1 MNILGFYVGN
11 RSQNT
16 ILLYLTVL
24 LTMILVFLVHRQYY
38 KNNNNRRHEG
48 FVQGERFVVRR
59 NLDIYDAFTAQIYDK
74 IYKPKST
81 NQYIFDMVE
90 KLTQSSKTKSV
101 ILDVGS
107 GTGDLLGY
115 IHQKGYINSFGVDQ
129 STGMVEMSL
138 QKYPEIKV
146 KEADLQKSMTYD
158 KQTFTHIFL
167 TGNTVYHFQDK
178 MNLLR
183 NLYYWLIPNGY
194 LILHVVD
201 RERFDPIPPSGKPVL
216 VDSVQSLVEER
227 VTDTIIDFIDFQYK
241 SSYDFNQSKSKNGGS
256 RISRRTS
263 EGCPEEYEVL
273 FQETF
278 TDANSHHVRM
288 NEITLYMEP
297 MDEIIYMAQSVGFLV
312 HGRIDLK
319 EPMGDP
325 YQYVFVLERS

>member
-16 ILLYLTVL
+16 LLMYLTILLT
-24 LTMILVFLVHRQYY
+24 IFLVFLVHRQYV

-48 FVQGERFVVRR
+48 FDQGERFVVRH

-74 IYKPKST
+74 IYQPKST
-81 NQYIFDMVE
+81 NQSIFDMVE
-90 KLTQSSKTKSV
+90 KLTQSSQTKSV
-101 ILDVGS
+101 MLDVGS

-115 IHQKGYINSFGVDQ
+115 IHQKGYINAFGVDQ
-129 STGMVEMSL
+129 SPGMVERAL
-138 QKYPEIKV
+138 QKYPAIRV
-146 KEADLQKSMTYD
+146 KEADLTQPMTYD

-178 MNLLR
+178 RTLFQ
-183 NLYYWLIPNGY
+183 NLYYWMIPNGY
-194 LILHVVD
+194 LVLHVVD

-241 SSYDFNQSKSKNGGS
+241 SSYDFTQATTKN
-256 RISRRTS
+256 T
-263 EGCPEEYEVL
+263 VL

-288 NEITLYMEP
+288 NEMTLYMEP

-319 EPMGDP
+319 ETIGDP
-325 YQYVFVLERS
+325 YQYVFVLERSSS

>member
-1 MNILGFYVGN
+1 MNIWGFYVGN

-16 ILLYLTVL
+16 ILMYLTIL
-24 LTMILVFLVHRQYY
+24 LTIILVFLVHKHNVKN
-38 KNNNNRRHEG
+38 KNNIRMEG
-48 FVQGERFVVRR
+48 FAQSERFIVRH
-59 NLDIYDAFTAQIYDK
+59 NLEIYDSFTAQIYDK
-74 IYKPKST
+74 IYQPNST

-101 ILDVGS
+101 ILDVGC

-129 STGMVEMSL
+129 SPGMVEMAL
-138 QKYPEIKV
+138 QKYPSIQL
-146 KEADLQKSMTYD
+146 KEADLTQPMTYD

-178 MNLLR
+178 MALLR
-183 NLYYWLIPNGY
+183 NLYYWMIPNGY

-241 SSYDFNQSKSKNGGS
+241 SSYDFTQAKTKN
-256 RISRRTS
+256 
-263 EGCPEEYEVL
+263 EVL

-288 NEITLYMEP
+288 NEMTLYMEP

-319 EPMGDP
+319 ETIGDP
-325 YQYVFVLERS
+325 YQYVFVLERSST

>member
-16 ILLYLTVL
+16 ILMYFTIL
-24 LTMILVFLVHRQYY
+24 LTMILVFLVHKHYI
-38 KNNNNRRHEG
+38 KNKNKAEG
-48 FVQGERFVVRR
+48 FIQSERFVIRR
-59 NLDIYDAFTAQIYDK
+59 NTDIYDSFTAQIYDK
-74 IYKPKST
+74 IYQPKQV
-81 NQYIFDMVE
+81 NQSIFDMVE

-115 IHQKGYINSFGVDQ
+115 IQQKGYTNSFGVDQ
-129 STGMVEMSL
+129 SPGMVEKSL
-138 QKYPEIKV
+138 QKYPAIKV
-146 KEADLQKSMTYD
+146 KEADLTQPMTYD

-178 MNLLR
+178 MSLLR

-227 VTDTIIDFIDFQYK
+227 VTDTIIDFIDFKYK
-241 SSYDFNQSKSKNGGS
+241 SSYDFTQAKTKNA
-256 RISRRTS
+256 
-263 EGCPEEYEVL
+263 VL

-288 NEITLYMEP
+288 NEMTLYMEP

-319 EPMGDP
+319 ETTGDP
-325 YQYVFVLERS
+325 YQYIFVLERIGTYGSSKTSLG